1 MAFDHTIGA
10 NHGGISPI
18 GALPRSV
25 AKHRNRSSRSS
36 VISGGEETARKRANA
51 KSRKVVSGHVFAAQW
66 FGHAVNGRPPHA
78 KSHGR
83 RLERRYLFKFGCR
96 CLQSLVQRKRNH
108 APLVLRAAFDAALI
122 SISNSIKTGGI
133 SYRQGAK
140 HNSMNQR
147 ENSRCAA
154 NAESQRQNSRQSKNR
169 RKA

>member
-1 MAFDHTIGA
+1 MAFDDIIGA

-18 GALPRSV
+18 GALPRSI
-25 AKHRNRSSRSS
+25 AEHHDRSRRSS

-83 RLERRYLFKFGCR
+83 CLEHRYLFKFRRR

-108 APLVLRAAFDAALI
+108 APLILW
-122 SISNSIKTGGI
+122 TT
-133 SYRQGAK
+133 
-140 HNSMNQR
+140 
-147 ENSRCAA
+147 
-154 NAESQRQNSRQSKNR
+154 
-169 RKA
+169 